1 MKKFTLIVI
10 ITALTIFTSAAMVS
24 ADGHRWRGFH
34 GEYAMTS
41 TGFCLYSFS
50 PFFPGEP
57 ACSGTDTP
65 LTCWGALLVADGFW
79 SFWRNGE
86 GSFTGSQ
93 YGMAPPPYANANA
106 LPVDLDFDFTYTV
119 TNDGVITAA
128 IVPDT
133 FFGTFQA
140 GVNKGKKYTVDI
152 FNFYGMVSTDRKTIT
167 LNSANELQHYTSP
180 DIPAMSLYGICNIS
194 RTLIR
199 VDR

>member
-1 MKKFTLIVI
+1 MKKLSLIVI
-10 ITALTIFTSAAMVS
+10 IAALFTFFSAAIIS
-24 ADGHRWRGFH
+24 ANDKDWRGFH

-50 PFFPGEP
+50 PFSPGET
-57 ACSGTDTP
+57 ACSGTATP

-79 SFWRNGE
+79 SFGRDGK

-106 LPVDLDFDFTYTV
+106 LPVDLEFDFTYTV

-128 IVPDT
+128 IVPGT

-140 GVNKGKKYTVDI
+140 GLNAGKRYTVDI
-152 FNFYGMVSTDRKTIT
+152 FNFYGMVSTDRKTMT

-180 DIPAMSLYGICNIS
+180 DIPAMSLYGICNVS

-199 VDR
+199 VDY